1 MAKRASEHTRA
12 QKAGKERD
20 LYTCQICGST
30 DHVEGHHILDVAFGG
45 AANVGNIISLCNKCH
60 KNAHRGLI
68 DIFRF

>member
-1 MAKRASEHTRA
+1 MAKRASALTKA

-30 DHVEGHHILDVAFGG
+30 EHAEGHHILDVAFGG
-45 AANVGNIISLCNKCH
+45 AANKDNIVTLCNHCH
-60 KNAHRGLI
+60 KNVHRGLI